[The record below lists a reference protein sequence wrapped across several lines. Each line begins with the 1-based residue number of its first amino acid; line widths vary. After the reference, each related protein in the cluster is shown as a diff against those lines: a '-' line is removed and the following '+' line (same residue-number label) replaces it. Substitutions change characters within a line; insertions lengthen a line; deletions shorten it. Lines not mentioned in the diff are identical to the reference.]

1 MEFYPAGVFL
11 PFFFFFPTEFNKQM
25 LRILGL
31 DYPRPAPL
39 PVEFE
44 LEISSGD
51 LDDCKPS
58 PEVRPR
64 IAQ

>member
-11 PFFFFFPTEFNKQM
+11 PFFFFSTEFNKQM

-39 PVEFE
+39 PLEFE
-44 LEISSGD
+44 FEISSGD
-51 LDDCKPS
+51 LADCKPS

>member
-1 MEFYPAGVFL
+1 
-11 PFFFFFPTEFNKQM
+11 M